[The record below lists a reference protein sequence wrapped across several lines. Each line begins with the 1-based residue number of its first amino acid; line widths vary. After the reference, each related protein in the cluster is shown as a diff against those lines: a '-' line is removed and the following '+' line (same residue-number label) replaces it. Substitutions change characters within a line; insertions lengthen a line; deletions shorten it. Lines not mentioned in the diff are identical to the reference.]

1 MTFIPKTAQ
10 FRVDARLQEHLSENG
25 ATLSELL
32 IAIGD
37 IYVISALAKLQ
48 SGSICCAK
56 CQEQY
61 VEDIVDSL
69 CGAYG
74 TRAAKRPDFDAAV
87 RWHGAKLSEVDFS
100 NSAFIVLNQ

>member
-1 MTFIPKTAQ
+1 MTFIPKPAQ
-10 FRVDARLQEHLSENG
+10 FRVDARLQDHLNENG

-37 IYVISALAKLQ
+37 IFVISALEKLQ

-56 CQEQY
+56 CQERY
-61 VEDIVDSL
+61 VEDIVDCL

-74 TRAAKRPDFDAAV
+74 TRSATRPDFDAAV
-87 RWHGAKLSEVDFS
+87 RWHGAKLSDI
-100 NSAFIVLNQ
+100 NL